1 MELSD
6 KGKGEI
12 AMLQFNL
19 RPEDRDL
26 LVDVIEEYLSDLR
39 EEIGDTDSF
48 DYRQKLEAEEK
59 ALQEI
64 RDTLTHAQENP
75 PMPPQVLEQGSSATR

>member
-1 MELSD
+1 
-6 KGKGEI
+6 
-12 AMLQFNL
+12 MLQVNL

-26 LVDVIEEYLSDLR
+26 LVEVIEEYLSDLR

-59 ALQEI
+59 AIQEI
-64 RDTLTHAQENP
+64 RDTLAHAQNLP
-75 PMPPQVLEQGSSATR
+75 LPPQALEQGSSAAV